1 MFKLF
6 KIGFSFALW
15 VVALLAAPL
24 SAQAQSGFSFDSLV
38 GEGSKAIEVTADAL
52 DVVQSESIARFNGN
66 VIVSQGALTLK
77 AATIT
82 LHYTTEKNKQN
93 SPVSLIEAQSGV
105 NMTSKSEAVT
115 CDWLR
120 YDIADGRI
128 TLGGNVVLTRDGN
141 KLSGEKLTIDLNT
154 GLSRLEG
161 GASTGGRVRGVFI
174 PGEGFKMQ

>member
-1 MFKLF
+1 MFKVF
-6 KIGFSFALW
+6 KTGFGLALM
-15 VVALLAAPL
+15 VATLLIAP
-24 SAQAQSGFSFDSLV
+24 SGASAQSGFSFDSLV

-52 DVVQSESIARFNGN
+52 DVVQSEAVARFNGN

-82 LHYTTEKNKQN
+82 LHYTTEQNKQN
-93 SPVSLIEAQSGV
+93 TPVTLIEAKSGV
-105 NMTSKSEAVT
+105 NMTSKSESVT
-115 CDWLR
+115 CEWLR

-141 KLSGEKLTIDLNT
+141 KLSGERLTIDLNT

-174 PGEGFKMQ
+174 PGQGFQAQ